1 MGCVQLTKDV
11 LPVRSWY
18 HHPGPIHDELIGDP
32 KVVADCKKWTERII
46 DPAFVRW
53 KAVLNRFPKLS
64 VVRVPVSFL
73 LEPCN
78 VRVFQESVELVTRSG
93 VLVSLEQHRVSVNWG
108 LEVGFFINRVWV
120 VDWVAGETVN
130 DFVVDARPPDCCEA
144 IQGQFF
150 LQVDHARG
158 RQFVERLGVEDGDK
172 GTMVDHQLKVG
183 ACKIEVR
190 LVDGPDDCEQFD
202 LCGGVA

>member
-1 MGCVQLTKDV
+1 MRV
-11 LPVRSWY
+11 L
-18 HHPGPIHDELIGDP
+18 
-32 KVVADCKKWTERII
+32 
-46 DPAFVRW
+46 
-53 KAVLNRFPKLS
+53 
-64 VVRVPVSFL
+64 
-73 LEPCN
+73 
-78 VRVFQESVELVTRSG
+78 QEGLDLVTRSG
-93 VLVSLEQHRVSVNWG
+93 VLVSLEQHRVGVCGG
-108 LEVGFFINRVWV
+108 LEIGFSVNRVWV

-130 DFVVDARPPDCCEA
+130 DFVVDVRPPDCYEA

-150 LQVDHARG
+150 LQVDQARG

-202 LCGGVA
+202 LCGGVVTATLCRITRHLNLTFVHLILTFASPESWRFFTAEKSEEPWSLILK

>member
-1 MGCVQLTKDV
+1 M
-11 LPVRSWY
+11 
-18 HHPGPIHDELIGDP
+18 
-32 KVVADCKKWTERII
+32 
-46 DPAFVRW
+46 
-53 KAVLNRFPKLS
+53 
-64 VVRVPVSFL
+64 
-73 LEPCN
+73 
-78 VRVFQESVELVTRSG
+78 ELVTRSG
-93 VLVSLEQHRVSVNWG
+93 VLVSLEQHRVGVCWG

-150 LQVDHARG
+150 LQVEQARG

-190 LVDGPDDCEQFD
+190 LVDGPDDCDQFD
-202 LCGGVA
+202 LCGGVARLCMSDVPGTTLEDSPFSRRLLLPEGHAQALGLCGVSFQPQGKTWSVVGQDPWGGQLPNHL